1 MKADG
6 RSSWSDEPKGGRKT
20 GRAMRWSIGT
30 AIAVV
35 VGAGAYGWFGPPGL
49 GSARSASPPPAAARP
64 VPVTAGK
71 VAVENFPVYRLGIGT
86 VQAYNT
92 VTVKVRVDGEL
103 HKVAF
108 HEGQDVNQG
117 DLLAIIDPRPLEALL
132 RQAEADKARDE
143 ALLANAKLDL
153 ERFSTLVKREFA
165 TRQSVDTQN
174 ALVLQYQA
182 ALLHD
187 QAAIDNAQVQLGYTT
202 IVAPLSGRTGVRLI
216 DQGNIVHASDATGL
230 VVITQI
236 KPIAVVFALPQQYLP
251 EITDALHRG
260 PVNVLA
266 YDQDNRLALG
276 EGRLELIDNQIDQGT
291 GSARLKAIFPN
302 DDERLWPGAFV
313 NAWLRLELRRGTVVP
328 ASAVQ
333 AGPEGSFAFV
343 IRSDDTVETR
353 TVRVAATWEGK
364 ALIESGLAEDE
375 RVVVDGHYKL
385 RRGTRVIDTAQ
396 AKSAEAKSAEAKGAQ
411 TTGAPAKTIVAQPGA
426 PTQ

>member
-1 MKADG
+1 MEAVP
-6 RSSWSDEPKGGRKT
+6 RSSWMDEPKHVRKT
-20 GRAMRWSIGT
+20 GRAIRWSIGT
-30 AIAVV
+30 AIVV
-35 VGAGAYGWFGPPGL
+35 IVGAGAYGWFGPPGL
-49 GSARSASPPPAAARP
+49 GSARSASPASPALRP

-103 HKVAF
+103 KKVAF
-108 HEGQDVNQG
+108 HEGQEVNQG
-117 DLLAIIDPRPLEALL
+117 DLLAIVDPRPFEAQL

-143 ALLANAKLDL
+143 ALLANARLDL

-182 ALLHD
+182 AVLRD
-187 QAAIDNAQVQLGYTT
+187 QAVIDNAQVQLGYTT

-216 DQGNIVHASDATGL
+216 DQGNMVHASDSTGL

-251 EITDALHRG
+251 EITDALRRG
-260 PVNVLA
+260 PLHVLA

-276 EGRLELIDNQIDQGT
+276 EGRLELVDNQIDQGT

-313 NAWLRLELRRGTVVP
+313 NAWLRLELRHGTVVP

-343 IRSDDTVETR
+343 IGPDNTVETR
-353 TVRVAATWEGK
+353 PVRVAATWEGK
-364 ALIESGLAEDE
+364 ALIESGLADAE
-375 RVVVDGHYKL
+375 RVVVDGQYKL

-396 AKSAEAKSAEAKGAQ
+396 TKA
-411 TTGAPAKTIVAQPGA
+411 APAKTTAAQPGA